1 MGVCVCVCVGAR
13 ACGRVCVCMCVRVG
27 ADSVKHLLQ
36 LCGFENSLLFCGA
49 VFLTLKPILVR
60 FMNQHAGLFSIQL
73 QGCIL
78 CRQGER
84 EAQKDHRK
92 LGSYCTTLFS
102 FRGLSAAL
110 RPWI

>member
-1 MGVCVCVCVGAR
+1 MGVCVCGRARAR
-13 ACGRVCVCMCVRVG
+13 ACVCVCVCVRVG

-73 QGCIL
+73 QVVFCAV
-78 CRQGER
+78 RER
-84 EAQKDHRK
+84 ERPRK
-92 LGSYCTTLFS
+92 TIGSWVATVLPSLVF
-102 FRGLSAAL
+102 GAL
-110 RPWI
+110 VLP